1 MLEPPRNI
9 PCFLSAAIF
18 FASAL
23 LLQTPQAE
31 ADTELP
37 PLPTLRPGNKLSL
50 KGVVKLAD
58 TQNRTLRV
66 SRVAIKSAEAKLKA
80 TRAPLFPN
88 LYGTLTYLLHDHA
101 EKVQQGGATL
111 ETRRRHEL
119 SAGVEAQTMLLDASR
134 YKHIKV
140 SREERDLARLEHE
153 ELRQTLLYAVAE
165 AYFQAAALQRLMR
178 VYENQSN
185 ALKLHLET
193 AKARYRSGVGALV
206 DVKRAETDLLAIRE
220 EQIRAH
226 YAHEKSRDI
235 LALLCGADKP
245 PLPED
250 EPSSVTSSSTVEI
263 EASEPFLSKR
273 WDLKIAQKRISRQGQ
288 RLELQRMQFVPSLSA
303 FWQFDLA
310 VTTPDIPSDFD
321 RTRWTAG
328 ALLTV
333 PLFDYTFFPNLDIE
347 RAALEQ
353 TRFEMEETEAA
364 ARSELSQTRWSVA
377 EARELV
383 FTAEKKARLAGETLE
398 LAQTNYVNGTGSALT
413 VIDAGRSSQTA
424 HVDLETRRLELELA
438 GLANLQA
445 RGESIENILE

>member
-1 MLEPPRNI
+1 MLEPLRNVR
-9 PCFLSAAIF
+9 CFLHAVIF
-18 FASAL
+18 MASAL
-23 LLQTPQAE
+23 LLQTLQAK

-37 PLPTLRPGNKLSL
+37 PLPILRPGDKLSL
-50 KGVVKLAD
+50 KEVVERAD
-58 TQNRTLRV
+58 KQNRTLRV

-88 LYGTLTYLLHDHA
+88 LYGNLTYLFHDHA
-101 EKVQQGGATL
+101 ETMEQGGTTK

-119 SAGVEAQTMLLDASR
+119 SLGLEAQVMLLDATR

-140 SREERDLARLEHE
+140 SREERNLSVLEHE
-153 ELRQTLLYAVAE
+153 ELRQTLLFAVAE

-178 VYENQSN
+178 VYENQSK
-185 ALKLHLET
+185 ALQLHLET
-193 AKARYRSGVGALV
+193 AKARYRTGVGALV

-220 EQIRAH
+220 ERIRAH
-226 YAHEKSRDI
+226 YAFEKSRDI
-235 LALLCGADKP
+235 LALLSGADKP

-250 EPSSVTSSSTVEI
+250 EPTRVASSRAVEVDAT
-263 EASEPFLSKR
+263 ESFLSKR
-273 WDLKIAQKRISRQGQ
+273 WDLKIARKRISRQGQ

-310 VTTPDIPSDFD
+310 ITTPDIPSDFD

-383 FTAEKKARLAGETLE
+383 LTAEKKARLADETLE
-398 LAQTNYVNGTGSALT
+398 LAQTNYVNGNGSALT

-445 RGESIENILE
+445 RGESIENILD